1 MVMALADKY
10 QSVVD
15 AANQHGV
22 TDLNVQEQGG
32 VLYITGSV
40 PSEADKQAI
49 WDART
54 AMDPD
59 MRESDLVLTIGVS
72 DESFY
77 VVKSGDNMTHIAR
90 DNGVSLQALEDANK
104 DVVKNPDRIF
114 PGQKLVIPKG
124 S

>member
-1 MVMALADKY
+1 MALADKY

-15 AANQHGV
+15 AANQNGV

-32 VLYITGSV
+32 VLYITGV
-40 PSEADKQAI
+40 APSEEAKKAV

-59 MRESDLVLTIGVS
+59 MRESDVVLTLSVS
-72 DESFY
+72 DQGFY
-77 VVKSGDNMTHIAR
+77 TVKKGDNLTHIAR
-90 DNGVSLQALEDANK
+90 DHGVSLQALEDANR

-114 PGQKLVIPKG
+114 PGQKLVIPAA

>member
-1 MVMALADKY
+1 MALADKY

-15 AANQHGV
+15 AANQGGV

-32 VLYITGSV
+32 VLYITGV
-40 PSEADKQAI
+40 APSEEVKKAV

-59 MRESDLVLTIGVS
+59 MRESDLVLTLSVS
-72 DESFY
+72 DQGFY
-77 VVKSGDNMTHIAR
+77 TVKKGDNLTHIAR
-90 DNGVSLQALEDANK
+90 DQGVSLQALEDANR

-114 PGQKLVIPKG
+114 PGQKLVIP
-124 S
+124 SAS

>member
-1 MVMALADKY
+1 MALADKY
-10 QSVVD
+10 QPVVD
-15 AANQHGV
+15 AANQHSV
-22 TDLNVQEQGG
+22 SDLNVQEQGG

-40 PSEADKQAI
+40 PSEADKQAV

-72 DESFY
+72 GESLY

-90 DNGVSLQALEDANK
+90 NNGVSLPALEAANK

-114 PGQKLVIPKG
+114 PGQQLVIPKA

>member
-1 MVMALADKY
+1 MALADKY

-15 AANQHGV
+15 AANQGGV
-22 TDLNVQEQGG
+22 TQMNVQEQGG
-32 VLYITGSV
+32 VLYITGV
-40 PSEADKQAI
+40 APSEAVKQSV

-54 AMDPD
+54 ALDPD
-59 MRESDLVLTIGVS
+59 MRESDLVLTIAVS
-72 DESFY
+72 DEGFY
-77 VVKSGDNMTHIAR
+77 EVKRGDNMTHIAR

-114 PGQKLVIPKG
+114 PGQKLVIPKT

>member
-1 MVMALADKY
+1 MALADKY

-40 PSEADKQAI
+40 PSEADKQAV

-54 AMDPD
+54 AIDPD

-77 VVKSGDNMTHIAR
+77 VVKRGDNMTHIAR
-90 DNGVSLQALEDANK
+90 DSGVSLQALEDANK

-114 PGQKLVIPKG
+114 PGQKLVIPKV

>member
-1 MVMALADKY
+1 MALADKY

-15 AANQHGV
+15 AANQSGV

-32 VLYITGSV
+32 VLYITGTAPDES
-40 PSEADKQAI
+40 AKQAV
-49 WDART
+49 WDARS

-72 DESFY
+72 DQGWYE
-77 VVKSGDNMTHIAR
+77 VKRGDNLTHIAR
-90 DNGVSLQALEDANK
+90 DHGVELQALEDANR

-114 PGQKLVIPKG
+114 PGQKLVIPKAG
-124 S
+124 

>member
-1 MVMALADKY
+1 MALADKY

-15 AANQHGV
+15 AANQNGV

-32 VLYITGSV
+32 VLYITGV
-40 PSEADKQAI
+40 APSEEAKKAV
-49 WDART
+49 WNARS

-59 MRESDLVLTIGVS
+59 MRESDVVLTLSVS
-72 DESFY
+72 DQGFY
-77 VVKSGDNMTHIAR
+77 EVKKGDNLTHIAR
-90 DNGVSLQALEDANK
+90 DHGVSLQALEDANR

-114 PGQKLVIPKG
+114 PGQKLVIPRA

>member
-1 MVMALADKY
+1 MALADKY

-15 AANQHGV
+15 AANQGGV

-32 VLYITGSV
+32 VLYITGV
-40 PSEADKQAI
+40 APSEEVKKAV

-59 MRESDLVLTIGVS
+59 MRESDLVLTLSVS
-72 DESFY
+72 DQGFY
-77 VVKSGDNMTHIAR
+77 TVKKGDNLTHIAR
-90 DNGVSLQALEDANK
+90 DNGVSLQALEEANK

-114 PGQKLVIPKG
+114 PGQKLVIPRA

>member
-1 MVMALADKY
+1 MALADKY

-15 AANQHGV
+15 AANQNGV
-22 TDLNVQEQGG
+22 TDLNVQEQGD
-32 VLYITGSV
+32 VLYITGVV
-40 PSEADKQAI
+40 PTDAAKQAI

-59 MRESDLVLTIGVS
+59 MRESDLVLTIAVS
-72 DESFY
+72 DEGMY
-77 VVKSGDNMTHIAR
+77 EVKRGDNMTHIAR
-90 DNGVSLQALEDANK
+90 DHGVSLQALEDANK

-114 PGQKLVIPKG
+114 PGQKLVIPKA

>member
-1 MVMALADKY
+1 MALADKY

-15 AANQHGV
+15 AANQHGA
-22 TDLNVQEQGG
+22 TDLNVQEQGD
-32 VLYITGSV
+32 VLYITGTV
-40 PSEADKQAI
+40 PTEADKQAI

-77 VVKSGDNMTHIAR
+77 VVQRGDNLTHIAR
-90 DNGVSLQALEDANK
+90 DNGVSLQALEDANR

-114 PGQKLVIPKG
+114 PGQKLVIPKA